1 MISNDYNN
9 LNNKTYNKI
18 NKVNPPIIK
27 NKVLNRKKEKEN
39 NKDMNLVLKIVNDDY
54 LNSIDM
60 LNAQEEQIKKMLS
73 LLDK

>member
-39 NKDMNLVLKIVNDDY
+39 SKDMNLVLKIVNDDY

>member
-27 NKVLNRKKEKEN
+27 NKVLNRKREKEN